1 MKKSYQELEEIMNQS
16 SGAGAHHELYPFYRT
31 FIVTDGV
38 KYFAEEAEAHWL
50 IDIVGTHLPIIAK
63 TEDYFFTVELN
74 VNKEQKN
81 EGIFA
86 IFHEISGEKVRILR
100 QNIPYVNL
108 PSGQYKFFLF
118 HEEEYF
124 IMICPSEY

>member
-1 MKKSYQELEEIMNQS
+1 MKKSYQELKEIIRAS
-16 SGAGAHHELYPFYRT
+16 SRTGAHHELYPFCRT

-38 KYFAEEAEAHWL
+38 QHFVEEAEAYWL
-50 IDIVGTHLPIIAK
+50 IDVVGSYIPTLAK
-63 TEDYFFTVELN
+63 IEDYFFMVELN
-74 VNKEQKN
+74 VNKERKN